1 MKGGSEMTKI
11 ETTVVIN
18 HPIED
23 VFAFVSNIEELSQWA
38 GPVLEAKQTSEGP
51 VGVGT
56 TLTRVTQFLGRRLET
71 THEVTEY
78 EPNRKISFKS
88 SSGPIPIEERFTFES
103 VEDGTKGTFSS
114 EVEAGG
120 FFKLAEPIVARML
133 KRQMESDVNNLKD
146 MLEAQA

>member
-1 MKGGSEMTKI
+1 MIRMEYNL
-11 ETTVVIN
+11 VIN
-18 HPIED
+18 RPIED
-23 VFAFVSNIEELSQWA
+23 VFAFVSNIEKLSQWV

-56 TLTRVTQFLGRRLET
+56 TSTRVAQFLGQQLET

-88 SSGPIPIEERFTFES
+88 SSGPIAIEERFTFES
-103 VEDGTKGTFSS
+103 VENGTKGTFSG

-120 FFKLAEPIVARML
+120 FFKLAEPIIARML
-133 KRQMESDVNNLKD
+133 KRQTESDVNNLKEL
-146 MLEAQA
+146 LEAQA

>member
-1 MKGGSEMTKI
+1 MKGGSEMIKM

-23 VFAFVSNIEELSQWA
+23 VFAFVSNIEKLSQWA

-56 TLTRVTQFLGRRLET
+56 TSTRVVQFLGQRLET

-103 VEDGTKGTFSS
+103 VEDGTKGTFSG

-133 KRQMESDVNNLKD
+133 KRQMESDVNNLKEL
-146 MLEAQA
+146 LEAQA

>member
-1 MKGGSEMTKI
+1 MIRI
-11 ETTVVIN
+11 EHSLVIN
-18 HPIED
+18 RPIED
-23 VFAFVSNIEELSQWA
+23 VFAFVSNIEKLSQWA
-38 GPVLEAKQTSEGP
+38 GPVLETKQISEGP

-56 TLTRVTQFLGRRLET
+56 TSTRVAQFLGRRLET

-78 EPNRKISFKS
+78 EPNRKLSFKS

-103 VEDGTKGTFSS
+103 VEDGTKATFSG

-133 KRQMESDVNNLKD
+133 KRQMETDVNNLKEL
-146 MLEAQA
+146 LEAQA